1 MVDLNKAFNVAIAK
15 SKYKNQTEF
24 CSLTGISA
32 STLQPMKKGS
42 QQTQWGTILKV
53 CDKLNVS
60 VVDFIAGGD

>member
-1 MVDLNKAFNVAIAK
+1 MADLNKAFNVAIAK

-42 QQTQWGTILKV
+42 KQTQWGTIVKV
-53 CDKLNVS
+53 CENLDVS
-60 VVDFIAGGD
+60 VVDFIAGGE